1 MRCLVY
7 QHKPRRSHRVAGPG
21 RNGRRGAG
29 GAGRCEDSEL
39 CPLPPSSV
47 FVLGGKGSLTEN
59 QQGNRNR
66 GTVLFHVPP
75 KITQT
80 VLFPGQNACH
90 LLTYIPSS
98 FRNELDCGSLDI
110 AVFRRQRGSGENK
123 SQATEAEQEELN
135 LTEGRVTP
143 GKTAR

>member
-1 MRCLVY
+1 M
-7 QHKPRRSHRVAGPG
+7 AGPG
-21 RNGRRGAG
+21 WNGGRGTG

-39 CPLPPSSV
+39 RPLPLSSV

-66 GTVLFHVPP
+66 GTVLFHVPL

-90 LLTYIPSS
+90 LLTYVPSS

-110 AVFRRQRGSGENK
+110 AVFRRQRGLGESK
-123 SQATEAEQEELN
+123 SQATEAEQEELS
-135 LTEGRVTP
+135 LAERRVTP